1 MNRVVIASSYLG
13 RSETGTFQTIGVLL
27 VLAALFAYLNAKFLK
42 LAPAV
47 GLMLQAFIVSLIL
60 ITLDLS
66 GVASIGSVRT
76 LLDGIDFN
84 RVLLHGLLS
93 FLLFAGALQIC
104 LACLVTVRAQV
115 LILATA
121 SVVVSTFV
129 VGVISYYLLRA
140 AGLNVPL
147 GYALL
152 FGALISPTD
161 PVAVLALIRRSNIS
175 PSLQALVEGEAI
187 FNDGIAVV
195 VFTIIL
201 SLVSGETSRSLP
213 AEAGILIAQQ
223 AVGGVVFGLA
233 LGYGA
238 YAVIKTIDDYPVE
251 ILITLALVAGGYALA
266 EVLGTSG
273 PLAMAVAGIV
283 IGNHAR
289 NRVMSL
295 RTQVNLDRFWE
306 MVDII
311 LNAVLFVLIGLEA
324 VAFAV
329 AFSPIR
335 FAMAVAAIFIVLFGR
350 IVSLG
355 LPLVAFGKVSG
366 VGYRATPFLTW
377 AGLRGA
383 IPIALVLSVPQG
395 SSRDIL
401 VGMTYVVVVFSI
413 LVQGSTLKYLIPREP
428 APKKPATKEPS

>member
-1 MNRVVIASSYLG
+1 MDGL
-13 RSETGTFQTIGVLL
+13 ETGVFPTIAILIFL
-27 VLAALFAYLNAKFLK
+27 VALFAYLNAKFLR
-42 LAPAV
+42 LPPTI
-47 GLMLQAFIVSLIL
+47 GLMLQAFIVSLVL
-60 ITLDLS
+60 IALDLA
-66 GVASIGSVRT
+66 GVPSIGSVRT
-76 LLDGIDFN
+76 LLGGIDFN

-93 FLLFAGALQIC
+93 FLLFAGALRIC
-104 LACLVTVRAQV
+104 LACLITVRAQV

-129 VGVISYYLLRA
+129 IGLLSYYPLKA
-140 AGLNVPL
+140 AGFGVSL
-147 GYALL
+147 GYCLL

-161 PVAVLALIRRSNIS
+161 PVAVLAIIRRSKIASN
-175 PSLQALVEGEAI
+175 LQALMEGEAL

-195 VFTIIL
+195 VFVIIL
-201 SLVSGETSRSLP
+201 TLVSGGASLPLP
-213 AEAGILIAQQ
+213 AEAAILIARE

-266 EVLGTSG
+266 EALGISG

-289 NRVMSL
+289 TRVMSL

-335 FAMAVAAIFIVLFGR
+335 FAAAVAAIPIVLLGR

-355 LPLVAFGKVSG
+355 LPLLAFGKVSG

-383 IPIALVLSVPQG
+383 IPIALVLALPKG
-395 SSRDIL
+395 ASRDIL

-413 LVQGSTLKYLIPREP
+413 LIQGTTLKYFIPKQPAAKEP
-428 APKKPATKEPS
+428 AVEEPFTKEPL